1 LYTKRHLIFFRG
13 GMTRNASIAKQIEKL
28 RGDLR
33 RHEYL
38 YYVQDDPEI
47 SDVKFD
53 RMMAELQ
60 KIESEHP
67 QLITPDSPTQRVGGA
82 SRKGF
87 ETRRH
92 SPAMMSLDNTYSMEE
107 VEEFDRRVI
116 DLAGRERVDYVTEH
130 KFDGLSISLLY
141 EGGALTRGVT
151 RGDGASGEDVTAN
164 VRTIRSIPLRVD
176 AGELKKLRLP
186 LDFEVRGEII
196 MPLRAFEALNEK
208 QEEQG
213 GKRYANPRNVAA
225 GSVRVLDPEITGSRR
240 LDFYAYYLLAGGRE
254 PMRLHSEALEALAK
268 IHFKVSPDWR
278 VCPSLDA
285 VKKFIQSWEA
295 KREKLPYEIDGIVIK
310 LNEIALQQELGFTAK
325 APRWAVAYKYP
336 ARQETTVVND
346 VIFQVGRT
354 GTLTPVAVLEPVEVG
369 GVTVSRS
376 TLHNMD
382 EIARLGLRIGDMVIV
397 ERAGEVIPH
406 VIKVVK
412 EGKPR
417 REISVPE
424 HCPECGSK
432 IHKDPEEVAY
442 RCVNASC
449 PAKRKESLLHF
460 AGRHAMNIDGLG
472 EKIVDQLVE
481 KGLVKDIADLY
492 ELKLDD
498 VAALDR
504 MAEKS
509 AQNLLDEIKAS
520 KSNSLAR
527 LIFALGMRFVGERT
541 GQILAD
547 HFSSLPKL
555 AEATVGQLEEV
566 AEVGPKVAQS
576 IADFFSEPANQKL
589 IKRLKDEGLKM
600 TEKREALQSTRL
612 AGKTFVFTGALSRR
626 SRDESGA
633 EVMRH
638 GGKVIGS
645 VSKLTDYVVV
655 GAEPGSKYDKARTL
669 GVTILNEDE
678 FDKLLAG
685 KLQLAAQTPPAGP
698 PTVKPKKNKASKSPK
713 TDKTKT
719 SSKKTSQPPLFQ

>member
-1 LYTKRHLIFFRG
+1 MANR
-13 GMTRNASIAKQIEKL
+13 ASIARQIEKL
-28 RGDLR
+28 REDLR

-53 RMMAELQ
+53 RLMADLQ
-60 KIESEHP
+60 KLESEHP
-67 QLITPDSPTQRVGGA
+67 ELVTPDSPTQRVGGA
-82 SRKGF
+82 PRKGF
-87 ETRRH
+87 ETRQH

-107 VEEFDRRVI
+107 LDEFDRRVR

-141 EGGALTRGVT
+141 EDGVLTRGVT
-151 RGDGASGEDVTAN
+151 RGDGTTGEDVTAN

-176 AGELKKLRLP
+176 AAELKKLRLP
-186 LDFEVRGEII
+186 RDFEVRGEII

-213 GKRYANPRNVAA
+213 AKRYANPRNVAA
-225 GSVRVLDPEITGSRR
+225 GSVRVLDPEITKSRR

-268 IHFKVSPDWR
+268 MHFKVSPDWR
-278 VCPSLDA
+278 VCSSLDA
-285 VKKFIQSWEA
+285 VKKFIQSWEG
-295 KREKLPYEIDGIVIK
+295 KRAKLPYEIDGIVIK

-325 APRWAVAYKYP
+325 APRWAVAYKYQ

-382 EIARLGLRIGDMVIV
+382 EIERLGLRIGDTVIV
-397 ERAGEVIPH
+397 ERAGDVIPH

-417 REISVPE
+417 REIIVPDR
-424 HCPECGSK
+424 CPECHSR

-460 AGRHAMNIDGLG
+460 ASRHAMNIDGLG

-492 ELKLDD
+492 ELKMDD
-498 VAALDR
+498 VEALDR

-520 KSNSLAR
+520 KNNSLAR
-527 LIFALGMRFVGERT
+527 LIYALGIRFVGERT
-541 GQILAD
+541 AQLLAA
-547 HFSSLPKL
+547 HFASLPKL
-555 AEATVGQLEEV
+555 AEATVEQLEEV
-566 AEVGPKVAQS
+566 TEVGPKVAQS

-600 TEKREALQSTRL
+600 TEKREALESTRL
-612 AGKTFVFTGALSRR
+612 AGKTFVFTGALARR
-626 SRDESGA
+626 SRDESAA

-638 GGKVIGS
+638 GAKVSGS

-655 GAEPGSKYDKARTL
+655 GTDPGSKYDKAKEL
-669 GVTILNEDE
+669 GVPILDE
-678 FDKLLAG
+678 AG
-685 KLQLAAQTPPAGP
+685 FERLVGLK
-698 PTVKPKKNKASKSPK
+698 
-713 TDKTKT
+713 
-719 SSKKTSQPPLFQ
+719 

>member
-1 LYTKRHLIFFRG
+1 MANR
-13 GMTRNASIAKQIEKL
+13 ASIARQIEKL
-28 RGDLR
+28 REDLR

-53 RMMAELQ
+53 RLMADLQ
-60 KIESEHP
+60 KLESEHP
-67 QLITPDSPTQRVGGA
+67 ELVTPDSPTQRVGGA
-82 SRKGF
+82 PRKGF
-87 ETRRH
+87 ETRQH

-107 VEEFDRRVI
+107 LDEFDRRVR

-141 EGGALTRGVT
+141 EGGVLTRGVT
-151 RGDGASGEDVTAN
+151 RGDGTTGEDVTAN

-176 AGELKKLRLP
+176 AAELKKLRLP
-186 LDFEVRGEII
+186 RDFEVRGEII

-213 GKRYANPRNVAA
+213 AKRYANPRNVAA
-225 GSVRVLDPEITGSRR
+225 GSVRVLDPEITKSRR

-268 IHFKVSPDWR
+268 MHFKVSPDWR
-278 VCPSLDA
+278 VCSSLDA
-285 VKKFIQSWEA
+285 VKKFIQSWEG
-295 KREKLPYEIDGIVIK
+295 KRAKLPYEIDGIVIK

-325 APRWAVAYKYP
+325 APRWAVAYKYQ

-382 EIARLGLRIGDMVIV
+382 EIERLGLRIGDTVIV

-417 REISVPE
+417 REIIVPDR
-424 HCPECGSK
+424 CPECHSR

-460 AGRHAMNIDGLG
+460 ASRHAMNIDGLG

-492 ELKLDD
+492 ELKMDD

-520 KSNSLAR
+520 KNNSLAR
-527 LIFALGMRFVGERT
+527 LIYALGIRFVGERT
-541 GQILAD
+541 AQLLAA
-547 HFSSLPKL
+547 HFASLPKL
-555 AEATVGQLEEV
+555 AEATVEQLEEV
-566 AEVGPKVAQS
+566 TEVGPKVAQS

-600 TEKREALQSTRL
+600 TEKREALESTRL
-612 AGKTFVFTGALSRR
+612 AGKTFVFTGALARR
-626 SRDESGA
+626 SRDESAA

-638 GGKVIGS
+638 GAKVSGS

-655 GAEPGSKYDKARTL
+655 GADPGSKYDKARSL

-678 FDKLLAG
+678 FDQLLAG
-685 KLQLAAQTPPAGP
+685 KLRPADPAHAPRPSTAKSREKKESKKSSSALKAAGA
-698 PTVKPKKNKASKSPK
+698 KPSPK
-713 TDKTKT
+713 R
-719 SSKKTSQPPLFQ
+719 TSQRPLF